1 MSGRVAA
8 FCAALIIVAGSLSA
22 QGAEAIRWRAVPGAS
37 GYLIEIKDTTDR
49 GIVSQVVQGT
59 SFPVTNL
66 RPGSYSF
73 RVSTL
78 NKLRKIESS
87 SEWASFIVERGLTP
101 RIESASPAELSSDDS
116 THTLTLTGD
125 NLTRE
130 TRIEIVSGSLRIEPE
145 FIAPGEFRLTITG
158 MGDPD
163 TDLVIKAINPGGFE
177 SRGFA
182 IRTRLSEKAL
192 AERASKA
199 AEEKRKAEKDAA
211 RNAAGGLLGFGL
223 GFYPQGGLIMGPW
236 RDNLEPFYAGGSIR
250 VFRSI
255 YGTVGDISNEKLYAD
270 IDAGVFMPT
279 GSGSMA
285 EGNTESEMIVYRAS
299 AGLSWPF
306 IMFSPGPYHIQ
317 LLLALRAGA
326 SITDLVTDNAQ
337 ERVEIL
343 SLDPFV
349 EAGIALRLSLGKRLF
364 VEPGIQYRRIFYA
377 DQPMDSI
384 ECSFGLGMRF

>member
-37 GYLIEIKDTTDR
+37 GYLIEIKDTADR

-66 RPGSYSF
+66 KPGSYSF

-101 RIESASPAELSSDDS
+101 RIESASPAELSSDES
-116 THTLTLTGD
+116 VHTLTLTGD

-130 TRIEIVSGSLRIEPE
+130 TRIVVESGPLRIDPE
-145 FIAPGEFRLTITG
+145 FIAPGEIRLTITG
-158 MGDPD
+158 TGDPD

-182 IRTRLSEKAL
+182 IRTRLSERAL
-192 AERASKA
+192 AERAAKA
-199 AEEKRKAEKDAA
+199 AEDTRKAEKEAA
-211 RNAAGGLLGFGL
+211 RKASGGLLGFGA
-223 GFYPQGGLIMGPW
+223 GFYPQGGLILAPW
-236 RDNLEPFYAGGSIR
+236 SDHLEPFYAGGSIR
-250 VFRSI
+250 LFRSI
-255 YGTVGDISNEKLYAD
+255 YGTPGDISNEQLYAD
-270 IDAGVFMPT
+270 IDAGIFMPT

-285 EGNTESEMIVYRAS
+285 AGDTESEMMVYRLS
-299 AGLSWPF
+299 AGISWPF
-306 IMFSPGPYHIQ
+306 MSFTPGLYRIQ
-317 LLLALRAGA
+317 LLLAVRAGVTL
-326 SITDLVTDNAQ
+326 TDLVSENI
-337 ERVEIL
+337 ERRVTIL
-343 SLDPFV
+343 SLDPFA
-349 EAGIALRLSLGKRLF
+349 EAGFTSRLFISKRLY
-364 VEPGIQYRRIFYA
+364 VEPGLLYRRIFYV
-377 DQPMDSI
+377 DQPLDSL
-384 ECSFGLGMRF
+384 EFSFGVGMRF